1 LGARKKSVDLTTA
14 IVRQRDLCFL
24 MRETFDLR
32 YAATSFFNQLNFG
45 PVDVLCTRCIGVSF
59 EQATDEPAIANG
71 LREPRMQRYP
81 APTTTFHVN
90 KVPVVAATE
99 GRGAQDMVVLVLRRR
114 ISRVRASHP
123 AEVGGGHV
131 DQHEERRAREG

>member
-14 IVRQRDLCFL
+14 IVRQRDLCRL
-24 MRETFDLR
+24 LRETFDLLIAR
-32 YAATSFFNQLNFG
+32 YAATSFFDQLNSVPSTSYARDARVFS
-45 PVDVLCTRCIGVSF
+45 I
-59 EQATDEPAIANG
+59 EQAADEPAIANG

-90 KVPVVAATE
+90 KVPIVAAIE

-114 ISRVRASHP
+114 IGRVRASHP
-123 AEVGGGHV
+123 YTGGN
-131 DQHEERRAREG
+131 RRWTC